1 MSLFKRKGRRG
12 RGMRIFFATD
22 IHGSEQCFRKWL
34 NAREA
39 YEADVLILGGD
50 VTGKGLVPI
59 VERDGRWT
67 ASVRGV
73 TETAST
79 PEELAELQRKIRMM
93 GLYDLVVRPEEQQ
106 EMDDD
111 PEVLHTRFQEAMR
124 NSLARWTELAAER
137 LPDGFPAFMMLGNDD
152 YSDFEEVLREA
163 EAITYAEDG
172 VFDLPLDYQLV
183 SLGFSNPTPWDTP
196 RELTEEQ
203 IEATLEERFRQ
214 VADQRRVVFN
224 VHVPPYD
231 TKLDRAALLDD
242 QLRPVVG
249 GDGGVQLGPVGST
262 GARAVIERR
271 QPAVGLHGH
280 IHECAAGDH
289 IGTTLCV
296 NPGSDYLVGT
306 LRGALV
312 ELDQDGN
319 VARWQLTQG

>member
-1 MSLFKRKGRRG
+1 MSLFKRQRRRG

-39 YEADVLILGGD
+39 YEVDVLILGGD
-50 VTGKGLVPI
+50 VTGKGLVPV
-59 VERDGRWT
+59 VESNGKWT
-67 ASVRGV
+67 ASVRGAP
-73 TETAST
+73 ETAT
-79 PEELAELQRKIRMM
+79 NREELVELQRKIRMM
-93 GLYDLVVRPEEQQ
+93 GLYDVVVSPDEQR
-106 EMDDD
+106 EMDED
-111 PEVLHTRFQEAMR
+111 PLALRARFEGAMR
-124 NSLARWTELAAER
+124 DSLTRWTALAADR
-137 LPDGFPAFMMLGNDD
+137 LPAGFPAFMMLGNDD
-152 YSDFEEVLREA
+152 YSVFEEVLRTA
-163 EAITYAEDG
+163 EAIEYAEDG
-172 VFDLPLDYQLV
+172 VFDLPMDYQLV

-196 RELTEEQ
+196 RELTEEE
-203 IEATLEERFRQ
+203 IERTLEERFTK
-214 VADQRRVVFN
+214 VVDPRRVVFN
-224 VHVPPYD
+224 VHVPPYE

-242 QLRPVVG
+242 KLRPVVG

-271 QPAVGLHGH
+271 QPVVGLHGH

-296 NPGSDYLVGT
+296 NPGSDYLVGS
-306 LRGALV
+306 LRGALI

>member
-1 MSLFKRKGRRG
+1 MSFFKRKGRRG

-22 IHGSEQCFRKWL
+22 IHGSEQCFRKFL
-34 NAREA
+34 NARVA

-50 VTGKGLVPI
+50 VTGKGMVPI
-59 VERDGRWT
+59 VECAGGWS
-67 ASVRGV
+67 AVVRGV

-79 PEELAELQRKIRMM
+79 AEELAELQRKIRMM
-93 GLYDLVVRPEEQQ
+93 GLYDLVVSPDEKRA
-106 EMDDD
+106 MDED
-111 PEVLHTRFQEAMR
+111 PRVLQARFEEAMR
-124 NSLARWTELAAER
+124 GSLLRWTTLAAER
-137 LPDGFPAFMMLGNDD
+137 LPDGYPAFMMLGNDD
-152 YSDFEEVLREA
+152 YSSFENVLRRA

-172 VFDLPLDYQLV
+172 IYDLPLDYQLL
-183 SLGFSNPTPWDTP
+183 SLGYSNPTPWDTP

-203 IEATLEERFRQ
+203 IEHTLEERFTK
-214 VADQRRVVFN
+214 VADPRRVVFN

-231 TKLDRAALLDD
+231 TKLDRAPLLDE

-249 GDGGVQLGPVGST
+249 ADGGVQLGPVGST
-262 GARAVIERR
+262 GARTVIERH

-280 IHECAAGDH
+280 IHECAAGDS

-296 NPGSDYLVGT
+296 NPGSEYLIGT

-312 ELDQDGN
+312 ELDQDGT